1 MAPSTPEQIL
11 AEHKSECDNA
21 IQALKRELQRF
32 RTGRASPG
40 LLDSVVV
47 DYYGSK
53 TQLMH
58 LGQISTPEPRLIVVQ
73 VYDANAAQSV
83 EKAIQNS
90 GLGLNPSREG
100 NTLRIMIPPLTEES
114 RRELV
119 KRLHK
124 LAEDV
129 RVSVRNHR
137 RDANDMVKKLEKDA
151 ALPKD
156 EATKLS
162 EKIQKQT
169 DATIA
174 EVDKLI
180 EAKEAECMAV

>member
-1 MAPSTPEQIL
+1 MAATTPEQIL
-11 AEHKSECDNA
+11 AYHKTECDNA

-58 LGQISTPEPRLIVVQ
+58 LAQISTPEPRLIVVQ
-73 VYDANAAQSV
+73 VYDASATVSV
-83 EKAIQNS
+83 EKAIQNA

-100 NTLRIMIPPLTEES
+100 NTLRITVPPLTEES

-124 LAEDV
+124 LAEEV
-129 RVSVRNHR
+129 RVSARNHR
-137 RDANDMVKKLEKDA
+137 RDANDLAKKLEKDSG
-151 ALPKD
+151 LPKD
-156 EATKLS
+156 EVSKLT

-169 DATIA
+169 DATIV

-180 EAKEAECMAV
+180 EAKEAECLAV